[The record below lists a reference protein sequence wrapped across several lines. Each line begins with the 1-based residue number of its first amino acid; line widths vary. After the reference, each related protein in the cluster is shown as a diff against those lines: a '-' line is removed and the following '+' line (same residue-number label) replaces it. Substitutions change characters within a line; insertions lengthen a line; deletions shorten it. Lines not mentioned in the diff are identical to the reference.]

1 MASLRRN
8 VVVSVLFVLFGGPG
22 IILFFLPLWITHFHI
37 PAWESRWQ
45 MLLSA
50 ILIAIGL
57 VPALES
63 VSRFIFVG
71 RGTLIPVVPTDRL
84 VVSGF
89 YRYVRNPM
97 YVGVMLALAGESI
110 LFWNMGILI
119 EALLAFIGFN
129 LFIRLHEEPSLI
141 RRHADEYLRYKKNVP
156 RWLPRLTPWNS
167 AQS

>member
-8 VVVSVLFVLFGGPG
+8 IVVSILFVLFGGPG
-22 IILFFLPLWITHFHI
+22 IILFFLPLWITRFHI
-37 PAWESRWQ
+37 PAWAPLWQ
-45 MLLSA
+45 ILLSA

-57 VPALES
+57 VPAFES
-63 VSRFIFVG
+63 VGRFIFVG
-71 RGTLIPVVPTDRL
+71 RGTLIPVAPPDRL

-110 LFWNMGILI
+110 LFWSRGILF

-129 LFIRLHEEPSLI
+129 LFILLHEEPSLT
-141 RRHADEYLRYKKNVP
+141 RRHADEYLLYKKNVP
-156 RWLPRLTPWNS
+156 RWLPRLAPWNS
-167 AQS
+167 HQS